1 MCSGRMNMQESNRRS
16 YKIDFMPIRAM
27 TWRYER
33 SARKMILN
41 INRKY
46 FGALLLICFFTTLT
60 HCVLLLDDDDDDD
73 MAHKGFGL

>member
-1 MCSGRMNMQESNRRS
+1 MM
-16 YKIDFMPIRAM
+16 
-27 TWRYER
+27 WRYER

-46 FGALLLICFFTTLT
+46 FGALLLICFFATLT

-73 MAHKGFGL
+73 DMAHKGFGR